1 MEGRRASPVESA
13 PDRFEPAVEL
23 PDIPGLAFR
32 HLRAPDDYPA
42 MNAVANANRAADGD
56 PFAAS
61 LEDFANFYEH
71 LSNSDP
77 ARDVLIVEI
86 GRSIV
91 GYARC
96 AWFSEFGGDL
106 IYETVCF
113 LHPDWHRRRLGRAML
128 AAIEARIRQIAADH
142 PVDGARLLQ
151 AEAND
156 AARGR
161 EALLRSAGFVPVRH
175 GFTMIRPTLDDQLDA
190 TLPDGLEIRE
200 VRPEH
205 MRAIWDADQEA
216 FRDHW
221 GSGQWTEVDYQRF
234 LTDPTQGD
242 TTLWRI
248 AWDGDQVAG
257 QVRSFINAEENRQFG
272 RRRGWVENIS
282 VRRPWRRRGLARAL
296 IAASFPLLRARGMTE
311 GALTVDTENLS
322 GALRVY
328 ESVGFRATDRSTTY
342 RRPLD

>member
-1 MEGRRASPVESA
+1 MDGRRASTVEGS
-13 PDRFEPAVEL
+13 PDRFETAVHL
-23 PDIPGLAFR
+23 PSIPGLAFR
-32 HLRAPDDYPA
+32 HLRAPVDYPA
-42 MNAVANANRAADGD
+42 MNAVANANRVADGEQ
-56 PFAAS
+56 FATS
-61 LEDFANFYEH
+61 DRDFANYYEH

-77 ARDVLIVEI
+77 ARDLLVVEV
-86 GRSIV
+86 GGTVV

-96 AWFSEFGGDL
+96 AWYREVRGDR
-106 IYETVCF
+106 IYETICF
-113 LHPDWHRRRLGRAML
+113 LHPGWHRRGLGRAML
-128 AAIEARIRQIAADH
+128 ATIEARIRTIAASH
-142 PVDGARLLQ
+142 PNDGTRLLQ

-156 AARGR
+156 VATGR
-161 EALLRSAGFVPVRH
+161 AALLLSAGFAAARH
-175 GFTMIRPTLDDQLDA
+175 GFTMIRPTLDDQPDA
-190 TLPDGLEIRE
+190 PLPEGLEIRE

-221 GSGQWTEVDYQRF
+221 GSGQGTEADYQQF

-282 VRRPWRRRGLARAL
+282 IRRPWRHRGLARAL
-296 IAASFPLLRARGMTE
+296 MAASFPVLRARGMTE

-328 ESVGFRATDRSTTY
+328 ESVGFRAVHRSTTY

>member
-1 MEGRRASPVESA
+1 MGGRRASPVESA
-13 PDRFEPAVEL
+13 PDRFEPAVAL
-23 PDIPGLAFR
+23 PEIPGLVFR
-32 HLRAPDDYPA
+32 HLRPPDDYPA
-42 MNAVANANRAADGD
+42 MNATANANRAADGD
-56 PFAAS
+56 QFPSS
-61 LEDFANFYEH
+61 LEDFSNFYTH

-86 GRSIV
+86 GGSIV

-96 AWFSEFGGDL
+96 AWSSEFGGDR

-113 LHPDWHRRRLGRAML
+113 LHPDWHRRGIGGAML
-128 AAIEARIRQIAADH
+128 AAIEARIRQIAADQ
-142 PVDGARLLQ
+142 PNDGKRFVQ

-156 AARGR
+156 AALGR
-161 EALLRSAGFVPVRH
+161 EALLRSAGFAPARH
-175 GFTMIRPTLDDQLDA
+175 GFTMIRPTLDDQSDA
-190 TLPDGLEIRE
+190 SLPDGLEIRD

-221 GSGQWTEVDYQRF
+221 GSGQWTEEDYQRF

-282 VRRPWRRRGLARAL
+282 VRRPWRHRGLARAL
-296 IAASFPLLRARGMTE
+296 MAASFPLLRARGMAD

-328 ESVGFRATDRSTTY
+328 ESVGFRAVHRSTTY
-342 RRPLD
+342 RRQLD

>member
-1 MEGRRASPVESA
+1 MDGRRVAVEGTA
-13 PDRFEPAVEL
+13 DRFEPAVEL
-23 PDIPGLAFR
+23 PDIPGLVFR
-32 HLRAPDDYPA
+32 RLHAPNDYA
-42 MNAVANANRAADGD
+42 GMNAVANANRVADGEH
-56 PFAAS
+56 FATS
-61 LEDFANFYEH
+61 DEDFANFYEH

-86 GRSIV
+86 GGSIV

-106 IYETVCF
+106 IYETGCF
-113 LHPDWHRRRLGRAML
+113 LHPDWHRRRVGRAML
-128 AAIEARIRQIAADH
+128 AAVEARIRQIAAGQPH
-142 PVDGARLLQ
+142 DGARLLQ

-156 AARGR
+156 AAPGR
-161 EALLRSAGFVPVRH
+161 EALLRSAGFVPARH
-175 GFTMIRPTLDDQLDA
+175 GFTMIRPTLDDQPDA
-190 TLPDGLEIRE
+190 PLPDGVEIRE
-200 VRPEH
+200 VRPEQ

-221 GSGQWTEVDYQRF
+221 GSGQWTEEDYQRF

-242 TTLWRI
+242 TKLWRI

-282 VRRPWRRRGLARAL
+282 VSRRWRHRGLARAL
-296 IAASFPLLRARGMTE
+296 MAASFPLLRARGMAE

-328 ESVGFRATDRSTTY
+328 ESVGFRPVERSTTY